1 MKKGIRYARLSASIV
16 AVLYGAAAHAQ
27 SVTWDPTQSDINPP
41 VDGSGNWDLT
51 TPNWYNSGTATD
63 VQWSNAVPYS
73 AVFGDPSSAA
83 ASGTGT
89 ENNVT
94 LAEGVSIN
102 AQDIVLGT
110 ATNGSGN
117 GYYSFFDQD
126 DGNETLTLNG
136 NLIKASAVGE
146 SVFQLSS
153 PIVLPAGNHVVAIND
168 TPGAVPELSMEEF
181 NDNSLTGPGSITMNN
196 AYNSSGYAQYGT
208 FVLDTDNT
216 YTGGTNI
223 VDGALTANAS
233 NALGTG
239 AVTISNQ
246 GALEFGGN
254 GTTQPN
260 NMTITNPVVISRN
273 TYTGTNFSDYPYAII
288 STTSGAANSGAVTLT
303 FNSPTFEIDS
313 TNAVIES
320 DTSDIVINT
329 NLTNGPDVTAGALT
343 LQGDFAGYV
352 TLNGNNTGL
361 TGGITLTGGVELNVT
376 NYNNLGGPTATLNFN
391 GSATLH
397 PVGGFMTNFGS
408 LNVNYSTFAG
418 GIDVDSGSTF
428 TIGQNL
434 GTSGNTSGSIGM
446 RGAGTMILSGTD
458 SLGGS
463 TYWDGWSAAPNGS
476 TTTGGVVDVTGTVA
490 LGSIHLRSPTVNITG
505 TLTANDPGNSGQ
517 FDSVGEA
524 SNGTNGGPDE
534 AIVNITGN
542 GEFDSTTGDTFYVS
556 DGANTQGTINLSGNG
571 QFITGGVTEVGVN
584 GGATG
589 TINQTGG
596 SLTINRN
603 GNFGL
608 VLGDGRNANG
618 GNGPVG
624 TYNLSVGT
632 FSDENGEI
640 YVGEGNNGGPGIGYW
655 TQTGG
660 TATFGN
666 WFVVGR
672 EGAKGTVLISGGSL
686 TKDASNGGA
695 NVSIGEGGANVCTLT
710 VDNTGSFTIDSG
722 QFYDG
727 NNSSVGI
734 VNVGS
739 LTDPVGSTPSLSVAN
754 NWFAVGRNGT
764 SNGTLNLYDGSITI
778 TNVTTGPA
786 GNQNYFDISGD
797 GGSPTGVVNVY
808 GGTLSAQQTL
818 IGENG
823 SGTATV
829 NIYGGTVSLGTAIFA
844 NSGSV
849 SGTINLN
856 GGTLI
861 GTGFTAQNGV
871 LNESGGT
878 GPGYLYFNGGTL
890 STTPGNVNNNFV
902 GAKVTSIVSAGGAI
916 INANGGYINI
926 NSALT
931 HNSNVTTDGG
941 LTITG
946 TGTVQLGTAGSHT
959 PQNTYNGGTTVN
971 SGTLIIATAGALP
984 SGSNVANSAAFV
996 VGANSTAGNVSGTG
1010 KTTVNSGVALAASNF
1025 TQGALVDNG
1034 SAQINGS
1041 GTIGTSNDLGAITG
1055 TGTMTIGT
1063 GSSANTIH
1071 LATNSGQSTLGTL
1084 VISSG
1089 SALDIGNDSLILHY
1103 SSPATDPIASIAAW
1117 IKNGFYDL
1125 AGPQIISTDIA
1136 TDDTASG
1143 FSYGI
1148 GYADG
1153 ADGAVAGLPSGE
1165 IEIAYTLLG
1174 DANLDGTVN
1183 SEDFTPFSSN
1193 LNQSAIFAAEAGP
1206 LEVSNGISLTN
1217 VPEPAS
1223 TGLLALGG
1231 LCALRRRRRN
1241 T

>member
-1 MKKGIRYARLSASIV
+1 
-16 AVLYGAAAHAQ
+16 
-27 SVTWDPTQSDINPP
+27 
-41 VDGSGNWDLT
+41 
-51 TPNWYNSGTATD
+51 
-63 VQWSNAVPYS
+63 
-73 AVFGDPSSAA
+73 
-83 ASGTGT
+83 
-89 ENNVT
+89 
-94 LAEGVSIN
+94 
-102 AQDIVLGT
+102 
-110 ATNGSGN
+110 
-117 GYYSFFDQD
+117 
-126 DGNETLTLNG
+126 
-136 NLIKASAVGE
+136 
-146 SVFQLSS
+146 
-153 PIVLPAGNHVVAIND
+153 
-168 TPGAVPELSMEEF
+168 
-181 NDNSLTGPGSITMNN
+181 
-196 AYNSSGYAQYGT
+196 
-208 FVLDTDNT
+208 
-216 YTGGTNI
+216 
-223 VDGALTANAS
+223 
-233 NALGTG
+233 
-239 AVTISNQ
+239 
-246 GALEFGGN
+246 
-254 GTTQPN
+254 
-260 NMTITNPVVISRN
+260 
-273 TYTGTNFSDYPYAII
+273 
-288 STTSGAANSGAVTLT
+288 
-303 FNSPTFEIDS
+303 
-313 TNAVIES
+313 
-320 DTSDIVINT
+320 
-329 NLTNGPDVTAGALT
+329 
-343 LQGDFAGYV
+343 
-352 TLNGNNTGL
+352 
-361 TGGITLTGGVELNVT
+361 
-376 NYNNLGGPTATLNFN
+376 
-391 GSATLH
+391 
-397 PVGGFMTNFGS
+397 
-408 LNVNYSTFAG
+408 
-418 GIDVDSGSTF
+418 
-428 TIGQNL
+428 
-434 GTSGNTSGSIGM
+434 
-446 RGAGTMILSGTD
+446 
-458 SLGGS
+458 
-463 TYWDGWSAAPNGS
+463 
-476 TTTGGVVDVTGTVA
+476 
-490 LGSIHLRSPTVNITG
+490 
-505 TLTANDPGNSGQ
+505 
-517 FDSVGEA
+517 
-524 SNGTNGGPDE
+524 
-534 AIVNITGN
+534 
-542 GEFDSTTGDTFYVS
+542 
-556 DGANTQGTINLSGNG
+556 
-571 QFITGGVTEVGVN
+571 
-584 GGATG
+584 
-589 TINQTGG
+589 
-596 SLTINRN
+596 
-603 GNFGL
+603 
-608 VLGDGRNANG
+608 
-618 GNGPVG
+618 
-624 TYNLSVGT
+624 
-632 FSDENGEI
+632 
-640 YVGEGNNGGPGIGYW
+640 
-655 TQTGG
+655 
-660 TATFGN
+660 
-666 WFVVGR
+666 
-672 EGAKGTVLISGGSL
+672 
-686 TKDASNGGA
+686 
-695 NVSIGEGGANVCTLT
+695 
-710 VDNTGSFTIDSG
+710 
-722 QFYDG
+722 
-727 NNSSVGI
+727 
-734 VNVGS
+734 
-739 LTDPVGSTPSLSVAN
+739 
-754 NWFAVGRNGT
+754 
-764 SNGTLNLYDGSITI
+764 
-778 TNVTTGPA
+778 
-786 GNQNYFDISGD
+786 
-797 GGSPTGVVNVY
+797 
-808 GGTLSAQQTL
+808 
-818 IGENG
+818 
-823 SGTATV
+823 
-829 NIYGGTVSLGTAIFA
+829 LGTAIFA

-1071 LATNSGQSTLGTL
+1071 LATNSGQSTLGAL

-1183 SEDFTPFSSN
+1183 SEDFTPFSTNLGLSGGWDKGDFNYDGTVNSEDFTPFSSN
-1193 LNQSAIFAAEAGP
+1193 LNQSAIFAAAAGP